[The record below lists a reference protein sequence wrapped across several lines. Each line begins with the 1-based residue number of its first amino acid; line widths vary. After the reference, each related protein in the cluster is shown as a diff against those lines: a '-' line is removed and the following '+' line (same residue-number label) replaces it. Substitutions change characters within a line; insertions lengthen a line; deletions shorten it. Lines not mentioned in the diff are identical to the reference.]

1 MKSSGHV
8 RKLLKLFMQNAVSVL
23 FGSISINSK
32 KEQKQ
37 KVAFSNYFL
46 MQIFIPN
53 IYFHCQSELIE

>member
-1 MKSSGHV
+1 
-8 RKLLKLFMQNAVSVL
+8 MQNAVSVL

-37 KVAFSNYFL
+37 NVALSNYFL

-53 IYFHCQSELIE
+53 IFFRCQSELIE